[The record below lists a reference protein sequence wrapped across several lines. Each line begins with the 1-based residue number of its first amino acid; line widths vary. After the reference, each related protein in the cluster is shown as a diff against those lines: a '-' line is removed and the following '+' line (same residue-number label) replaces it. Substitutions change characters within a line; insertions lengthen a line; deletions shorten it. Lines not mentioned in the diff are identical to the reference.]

1 MDEMRLMGIGMIG
14 SGFSHRA
21 FKRGLGMDPHVIAS
35 DAGTSDLGPLTLGTG
50 TVNKRGIRH
59 DLNTLVPGARSIGVP
74 FIIGS
79 VGTAGGEAQVRG
91 VADIV
96 KDVAREHGLHFRMAL
111 LNAELE
117 KDYLKKQ
124 LVDGKIEPFGPVPA
138 LTAEKIDHSDHIVGM
153 MGVEPFTD
161 ALEQGADVIIG
172 GRCVDPT
179 IFAGPMLRAG
189 FPEGLSWHAAKTMD
203 KGPLMTK
210 PVQEGSCA
218 LIRLRKDHFVAEP
231 TKESCVC
238 TVRTVAGITLYE
250 SPDPYYTKFPS
261 GTLDTSGCRFEQ
273 IDERSVKVW
282 GAEWAPSDRYT
293 VKLEGAALVG
303 YRSIAMMGIRD
314 PVLIKH
320 LDSFLDD
327 VRKTAERNMA
337 QMGVQRER
345 YTVRFR
351 VFGRDAIMGE
361 NEPLRDQP
369 AHEVGILVEA
379 VAEDQSTA
387 TLAVARHTG
396 VAGHVE
402 FPGRLTTAGNTAAPF
417 PGGPAPAGP
426 VYEWSVWH
434 LMETSGWRETHSVE
448 IVDV

>member
-282 GAEWAPSDRYT
+282 GAE
-293 VKLEGAALVG
+293 VGALGQV
-303 YRSIAMMGIRD
+303 YR
-314 PVLIKH
+314 
-320 LDSFLDD
+320 
-327 VRKTAERNMA
+327 
-337 QMGVQRER
+337 Q
-345 YTVRFR
+345 
-351 VFGRDAIMGE
+351 
-361 NEPLRDQP
+361 
-369 AHEVGILVEA
+369 
-379 VAEDQSTA
+379 
-387 TLAVARHTG
+387 AR
-396 VAGHVE
+396 
-402 FPGRLTTAGNTAAPF
+402 RSR
-417 PGGPAPAGP
+417 PGGLP
-426 VYEWSVWH
+426 VHRYDGHPRPSPYQASR
-434 LMETSGWRETHSVE
+434 LIPG
-448 IVDV
+448 